1 MSDLTAV
8 NVGMILLI
16 ASIVAMTTRRMH
28 LPYSVGLV
36 AAGILLTL
44 LPVKI
49 GFSLSPDLIFTTLL
63 PPLIFEGA
71 LQIRWSPFR
80 RELPVT
86 LTLAFFGVIL
96 AAFVVAIGMHE
107 LIGWSWLAA
116 AIFGFLIAAT
126 DPVSVISTFRET
138 RVEPRLSLLVEAESL
153 LNDGVAAVGFAV
165 TVAIADGSSI
175 VPVAISGLL
184 LWKLLGGVIVGG
196 GVAGSLLMLAG
207 RTDDHLVEITLTTI
221 AAYGAFLIGE
231 RFETSG
237 VLAALTAGLVVA
249 NIGGRGYLS
258 QVGRS
263 HIMSFWE
270 YAAFLANSV
279 VFILIGLQEGSRAR
293 GLVSLAAGVAIVLV
307 LLGRAVSVYALCAL
321 FHRRRLAV
329 EQRYQHMLVWGGL
342 RGALGLALAL
352 TVPDNVPERDAM
364 IISAFAVVTFSIFVQ
379 GLTMAPLIRRL
390 GVQAR

>member
-8 NVGMILLI
+8 NVGLILLI
-16 ASIVAMTTRRMH
+16 ASIVAMATRRMH

-71 LQIRWSPFR
+71 LHIRWSPFR

-86 LTLAFFGVIL
+86 LTLAFFGVVL

-116 AIFGFLIAAT
+116 AMFGFLIAAT
-126 DPVSVISTFRET
+126 DPVSVIATFRET
-138 RVEPRLSLLVEAESL
+138 RVEPRLSLLVETESL

-165 TVAIADGSSI
+165 TVAIAGGTSI
-175 VPVAISGLL
+175 VPVAVGGLL
-184 LWKLLGGVIVGG
+184 LWKVLGGVIIGG
-196 GVAGSLLMLAG
+196 GLAGSLLMLSG

-231 RFETSG
+231 RLETSG
-237 VLAALTAGLVVA
+237 VLAALTAGMVVA
-249 NIGGRGYLS
+249 NMGERGYIS

-263 HIMSFWE
+263 NIMSIWE

-293 GLVSLAAGVAIVLV
+293 GLVSLGAGVAIVLV
-307 LLGRAVSVYALCAL
+307 LLSRAVSVYPLCAL

-329 EQRYQHMLVWGGL
+329 EQRYQHMLFWGGL
-342 RGALGLALAL
+342 RGALSLALAL
-352 TVPDNVPERDAM
+352 TVPDNVPERDDI

-379 GLTMAPLIRRL
+379 GLTMSPLIRRL

>member
-1 MSDLTAV
+1 
-8 NVGMILLI
+8 
-16 ASIVAMTTRRMH
+16 
-28 LPYSVGLV
+28 
-36 AAGILLTL
+36 
-44 LPVKI
+44 
-49 GFSLSPDLIFTTLL
+49 
-63 PPLIFEGA
+63 
-71 LQIRWSPFR
+71 
-80 RELPVT
+80 
-86 LTLAFFGVIL
+86 VI
-96 AAFVVAIGMHE
+96 AIGTHE

-116 AIFGFLIAAT
+116 AMFGFLIAAT
-126 DPVSVISTFRET
+126 DPVSVLSTFRET
-138 RVEPRLSLLVEAESL
+138 RVEPRLSLLVETESL

-165 TVAIADGSSI
+165 TVAIAGGTSV
-175 VPVAISGLL
+175 VPIAVGGLL
-184 LWKLLGGVIVGG
+184 LWKVLGGVIIGG
-196 GVAGSLLMLAG
+196 GIAGSLLMLSG

-231 RFETSG
+231 RLETSG
-237 VLAALTAGLVVA
+237 VLAALTAGIIVA
-249 NIGGRGYLS
+249 NMGGRGYIS

-263 HIMSFWE
+263 HIMSIWE

-307 LLGRAVSVYALCAL
+307 LLSRAISVYALCAL

-329 EQRYQHMLVWGGL
+329 EQRYQHVLVWGGL
-342 RGALGLALAL
+342 RGALSLALAL
-352 TVPDNVPERDAM
+352 TVPDSVPERDAM

>member
-86 LTLAFFGVIL
+86 LTLAFFSVIL